1 LAEIADKQHDLIK
14 AQEYRRLSRET
25 LEGSAGAQYLLQK
38 HGQLIAGVV
47 AAVDD
52 AQVRKQLEPVL
63 EEITKRSGDNLV
75 AAIDLILDGERDEN
89 MLSEP
94 LGGEDTAIINAILR
108 GIADPETLKP
118 LLEGQDE

>member
-1 LAEIADKQHDLIK
+1 
-14 AQEYRRLSRET
+14 
-25 LEGSAGAQYLLQK
+25 
-38 HGQLIAGVV
+38 LIAGVV

-63 EEITKRSGDNLV
+63 EEITKRSGANLV
-75 AAIDLILDGERDEN
+75 ATIHLILDGERDEN
-89 MLSEP
+89 MLCEQ

-118 LLEGQDE
+118 LLEGQE